1 MRQSGKP
8 NGARYNSCDIEMR
21 AEPTVDSGSVD
32 DTTDLLTRA
41 RSGDRAALDTL
52 FARHLPVLRR
62 WASGRLPQW
71 ARDIGDTG
79 DLVQDTL
86 LETFKNIEAFEP
98 RGDGA
103 LRAYLRTALVNRIR
117 QELRRR
123 ATRPLALAIDSGFA
137 AHGTSPLDAAIGSE
151 TESRYEQGLMTLTED
166 VRAAVVARV
175 ELGLSFSEIAELI
188 DKPSPDAA
196 RMSVVRGL
204 VKLAEAMER
213 A

>member
-1 MRQSGKP
+1 MSSNPRFDG
-8 NGARYNSCDIEMR
+8 GL
-21 AEPTVDSGSVD
+21 VD

-41 RSGDRAALDTL
+41 RSGDVAALDTL

-71 ARDIGDTG
+71 ARDIGDTA
-79 DLVQDTL
+79 DMVQDTL
-86 LETFKNIEAFEP
+86 LETFKNIETFES

-103 LRAYLRTALVNRIR
+103 LRAYLRAALVNRIR

-123 ATRPLALAIDSGFA
+123 ATRPVSLAIDSRVVDQGV
-137 AHGTSPLDAAIGSE
+137 SPLEAAIGSE
-151 TESRYEQGLMTLTED
+151 TERRYERGLMTLTEE

-175 ELGLSFSEIAELI
+175 ELGLSFAEIAELI

-196 RMSVVRGL
+196 RMIVVRGL
-204 VKLAEAMER
+204 VKVAEAMEGG
-213 A
+213 